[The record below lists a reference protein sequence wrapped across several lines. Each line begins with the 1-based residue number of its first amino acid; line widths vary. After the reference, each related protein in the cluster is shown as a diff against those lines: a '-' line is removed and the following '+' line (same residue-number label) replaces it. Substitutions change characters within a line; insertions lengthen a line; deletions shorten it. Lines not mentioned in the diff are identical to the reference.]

1 MTTALSRAQAAR
13 LRQDETRWLQRGRE
27 RLRERRPHPLP
38 VPTGSTGPTGTVPTP
53 STVDEEEAR

>member
-27 RLRERRPHPLP
+27 RLRERRPDPLP
-38 VPTGSTGPTGTVPTP
+38 VPTGPTGPTGTVRTP
-53 STVDEEEAR
+53 STVDEEETR